1 MMTEI
6 LKPLLENDVLTDE
19 VKEAIE
25 KSLTEAITAKEDAV
39 RTEVEEQAKVNFE
52 AATVKFEESYK
63 TLEETFNTKLEEAKS
78 VTTGSEETIT
88 VLEASIADANTT
100 IANLEAKPFIN
111 ITESDMEEAEAT
123 LTTELTEGLEAK
135 YEAAFDVAKDKFNKA
150 FDLINSQQNETITDL
165 SESLEDSNTSNIALE
180 AQIVALEESLI
191 ESDATVAN
199 FDVQTQIDEA
209 VEANTIAM
217 TEEADAR
224 VTELKENLVT
234 STEIFLE
241 QELSELKA
249 DYTEMMKENQGRELL
264 ESIKGVVKQYWDVD
278 SEVAEE
284 ILEMKKEAEAK
295 VVQYK
300 DMLKKEHSRLEES
313 QAEVEGLKK
322 KVIVESKA
330 SILTTDKKEALEKL
344 AENIGSDK
352 LETEIDKLMESVV
365 DTFNS
370 GFTKK
375 EVEVKID
382 ETKEEETVA
391 KTEEVITESVNTTI
405 SSGNTSDKMSD
416 DLASIMDLAGIK

>member
-78 VTTGSEETIT
+78 VTTGSDETIA
-88 VLEASIADANTT
+88 VLETTIADAHTT
-100 IANLEAKPFIN
+100 IADLQAKPFIN

-123 LTTELTEGLEAK
+123 LTTELTEALEAK
-135 YEAAFDVAKDKFNKA
+135 YEAAFDVAKDKFNSA
-150 FDLINSQQNETITDL
+150 FDLINSQQNETIADL
-165 SESLEDSNTSNIALE
+165 SENLDNSNTDKLALE
-180 AQIVALEESLI
+180 AKIVTLEESLV

-224 VTELKENLVT
+224 VAELKENLVT

-241 QELSELKA
+241 QELSELKT

-313 QAEVEGLKK
+313 QSEVEGLKK

-330 SILTTDKKEALEKL
+330 SILTSDKKEQLEKL

-382 ETKEEETVA
+382 ETK
-391 KTEEVITESVNTTI
+391 KEEVITESVNTTI

>member
-6 LKPLLENDVLTDE
+6 LKPLLENDVLTNE
-19 VKEAIE
+19 VKETIE

-78 VTTGSEETIT
+78 VTTGLDETIA
-88 VLEASIADANTT
+88 VLESTIADVTSKIT
-100 IANLEAKPFIN
+100 ELEAKPFIN
-111 ITESDMEEAEAT
+111 ITESDMEKAEAT
-123 LTTELTEGLEAK
+123 LTTELTESLEAK
-135 YEAAFDVAKDKFNKA
+135 YEAAFGLAKDKFNTA
-150 FDLINSQQNETITDL
+150 FELINSQQNEIIADL
-165 SESLEDSNTSNIALE
+165 SESLEYAKTTKINLE
-180 AQIVALEESLI
+180 VKIVSLEESLV

-209 VEANTIAM
+209 VEANTITM
-217 TEEADAR
+217 TEAADAR
-224 VTELKENLVT
+224 VEEIKENLVT

-313 QAEVEGLKK
+313 QNEVEDLKK
-322 KVIVESKA
+322 KVIVETKA
-330 SILTTDKKEALEKL
+330 SILTSDKKEALEKL

-352 LETEIDKLMESVV
+352 LETEIDKLMETVV

-375 EVEVKID
+375 EVTVKLD
-382 ETKEEETVA
+382 ETKVG
-391 KTEEVITESVNTTI
+391 KVEEVITESVNSTI
-405 SSGNTSDKMSD
+405 SSGDTSTKMSD

>member
-6 LKPLLENDVLTDE
+6 LKPLLDNDVLTDE

-63 TLEETFNTKLEEAKS
+63 TLEETFNTKLEEAKA
-78 VTTGSEETIT
+78 GSTVSDETIT
-88 VLEASIADANTT
+88 TLEAT
-100 IANLEAKPFIN
+100 ITDLKAKPFIN
-111 ITESDMEEAEAT
+111 ITESDMEEAETT
-123 LTTELTEGLEAK
+123 LTTELTTVLENK
-135 YEAAFDVAKDKFNKA
+135 YEAAFDLAKDKFNNA
-150 FDLINSQQNETITDL
+150 FDLVSSQHTDTVATL
-165 SESLEDSNTSNIALE
+165 SESLEEVTSERDELSTKVTTLEGSLTESETTIA
-180 AQIVALEESLI
+180 
-191 ESDATVAN
+191 D
-199 FDVQTQIDEA
+199 FDIQAKIDEA
-209 VEANTIAM
+209 VEANTVAM
-217 TEEADAR
+217 TTEADER
-224 VTELKENLVT
+224 VAELKENLVT

-241 QELSELKA
+241 QEMAEIKS
-249 DYTEMMKENQGRELL
+249 DYTEMMKENQGRDLL
-264 ESIKGVVKQYWDVD
+264 ESIKGVIKQYWDVD

-313 QAEVEGLKK
+313 QKEIEDLKK
-322 KVIVESKA
+322 KVIVEAKA
-330 SILTTDKKEALEKL
+330 SVLTSDKKEQLEKL
-344 AENIGSDK
+344 AENIESDK

-375 EVEVKID
+375 EVEVKLD
-382 ETKEEETVA
+382 EAKTEEIEVA
-391 KTEEVITESVNTTI
+391 KEEVITESSTTTI
-405 SSGNTSDKMSD
+405 SSGNKTADKMSD
-416 DLASIMDLAGIK
+416 DLASLMDLAGIK

>member
-88 VLEASIADANTT
+88 VLEATIADANTT
-100 IANLEAKPFIN
+100 IADLKAKPFIN

-165 SESLEDSNTSNIALE
+165 SESLEDSKTSNIALE
-180 AQIVALEESLI
+180 AQIVTLEESLV
-191 ESDATVAN
+191 ESDTTVAN

-209 VEANTIAM
+209 VEANTIVM

-241 QELSELKA
+241 QELAELKA

>member
-1 MMTEI
+1 MMAEI

-25 KSLTEAITAKEDAV
+25 KSLTEAITAKEDVV
-39 RTEVEEQAKVNFE
+39 RTEVEKQAKANFE
-52 AATVKFEESYK
+52 AATAKFEESYK

-78 VTTGSEETIT
+78 ETTGLEETIT
-88 VLEASIADANTT
+88 KLEAIITDANAT
-100 IANLEAKPFIN
+100 IAELKAKPFIN

-123 LTTELTEGLEAK
+123 LTAELTEGLEAK
-135 YEAAFDVAKDKFNKA
+135 YEAAFDVAKDKFNNA
-150 FDLINSQQNETITDL
+150 FELINSQQNETITSL
-165 SESLEDSNTSNIALE
+165 SESLEEANTDKLSLE
-180 AQIVALEESLI
+180 AKITALEESLA

-199 FDVQTQIDEA
+199 FDVESQIEEA
-209 VEANTIAM
+209 VKANTIAM
-217 TEEADAR
+217 IEEADAR
-224 VTELKENLVT
+224 VAELKENLVT

-370 GFTKK
+370 GFTKR

-382 ETKEEETVA
+382 ETKSEEVE
-391 KTEEVITESVNTTI
+391 KEEVISESVQTTI

-416 DLASIMDLAGIK
+416 DLASLMDLAGIK

>member
-25 KSLTEAITAKEDAV
+25 KSLTEAIAAKEDAV
-39 RTEVEEQAKVNFE
+39 RTEVEEQAKANFE

-78 VTTGSEETIT
+78 EATVSEATIGSLETT
-88 VLEASIADANTT
+88 VAD
-100 IANLEAKPFIN
+100 LQAKPFIN

-123 LTTELTEGLEAK
+123 LTTELTESLEAK
-135 YEAAFDVAKDKFNKA
+135 YEAAFDVAKDKFNNA
-150 FDLINSQQNETITDL
+150 FELINDQHIETITDL
-165 SESLEDSNTSNIALE
+165 SESLETVKAEKAELETSITTMT
-180 AQIVALEESLI
+180 ESLT
-191 ESDATVAN
+191 ESKAVIAD
-199 FDVQTQIDEA
+199 FDIQAQIDEA
-209 VEANTIAM
+209 VKTNTEAM
-217 TEEADAR
+217 TTEADAR
-224 VTELKENLVT
+224 VAELKENLVT

-241 QELSELKA
+241 QELAEMKA
-249 DYTEMMKENQGRELL
+249 DYTEMMKEKQGRDLL
-264 ESIKGVVKQYWDVD
+264 ESIKGLVKQHWDVD

-313 QAEVEGLKK
+313 QKEIEDLKK
-322 KVIVESKA
+322 KVIVESKG
-330 SILTTDKKEALEKL
+330 SVLTTDKKEALEKL
-344 AENIGSDK
+344 AENIGSEK

-375 EVEVKID
+375 EVESKLD
-382 ETKEEETVA
+382 ESKTEETKVEKV
-391 KTEEVITESVNTTI
+391 EEVITESTQTTI
-405 SSGNTSDKMSD
+405 SSGNTADKMSD
-416 DLASIMDLAGIK
+416 DLASLMDLAGIK

>member
-6 LKPLLENDVLTDE
+6 LKPLLDNDVLTDE

-63 TLEETFNTKLEEAKS
+63 TLEETFNTKLEEAKA
-78 VTTGSEETIT
+78 GSTVSDETIT
-88 VLEASIADANTT
+88 TLEAT
-100 IANLEAKPFIN
+100 ITDLKAKPFIN
-111 ITESDMEEAEAT
+111 ITESDMEEAETT
-123 LTTELTEGLEAK
+123 LTTELTIVLESK
-135 YEAAFDVAKDKFNKA
+135 YEAAFDLAKDKFNKA
-150 FDLINSQQNETITDL
+150 FDLINSQHVDTIGTL
-165 SESLEDSNTSNIALE
+165 SESLDSVTTERDELSTKVDTLEGSLTESETTIA
-180 AQIVALEESLI
+180 
-191 ESDATVAN
+191 D
-199 FDVQTQIDEA
+199 FDIQTKIDEA
-209 VEANTIAM
+209 VEANTIVM
-217 TEEADAR
+217 IKESDER
-224 VTELKENLVT
+224 VETLKENLVT

-241 QELSELKA
+241 QEMAEIKS

-264 ESIKGVVKQYWDVD
+264 ESIKGVIKQYWDVD

-313 QAEVEGLKK
+313 QAEIEDLKK
-322 KVIVESKA
+322 KVIVEAKA
-330 SILTTDKKEALEKL
+330 SVLTSDKKEQLEKL

-352 LETEIDKLMESVV
+352 LETEIDQLMESVV

-375 EVEVKID
+375 EVEVKLD
-382 ETKEEETVA
+382 EAKKEEIEVA
-391 KTEEVITESVNTTI
+391 KEEVITESTTTTI
-405 SSGNTSDKMSD
+405 SSGDTSADKMSD
-416 DLASIMDLAGIK
+416 DLASLMDLAGIK